1 MHFDKLCANGMEYR
15 TGLVTR
21 DEKAIAMSSPPPE
34 NGISND
40 EPTDCLKAN
49 EEALQ
54 QLLIE
59 GEESGDAEY
68 SLDSIIDELDHET
81 SSKF

>member
-1 MHFDKLCANGMEYR
+1 MEYR

-21 DEKAIAMSSPPPE
+21 DEKAIVMLSPPPKDDL
-34 NGISND
+34 SND
-40 EPTDCLKAN
+40 ELTDLIRSSLKAN
-49 EEALQ
+49 VEALQ